1 MYIYLRRQVLDLL
14 PETTYQKIPP
24 SNCSPLSWKLSKT
37 QTPGKTVVADPRI
50 SYSLYEVASSRLE
63 MTVSGNRFDSG
74 NSIDFLRR
82 LNQIQQELHKQRLDS
97 LRNLMQELNEDD
109 WQYPDPEKLL
119 GLK

>member
-1 MYIYLRRQVLDLL
+1 MSSGSGLSPAKIIFRSPKG
-14 PETTYQKIPP
+14 PEDSQDAAKFQGSGSP
-24 SNCSPLSWKLSKT
+24 SGNDLSKN
-37 QTPGKTVVADPRI
+37 
-50 SYSLYEVASSRLE
+50 SSIELLTLKLE
-63 MTVSGNRFDSG
+63 IEQDT
-74 NSIDFLRR
+74 NSR

>member
-1 MYIYLRRQVLDLL
+1 MSSGSGLSPAKIIFRSPKG
-14 PETTYQKIPP
+14 PEDSQDIKFQGAG
-24 SNCSPLSWKLSKT
+24 SSS
-37 QTPGKTVVADPRI
+37 GGDP
-50 SYSLYEVASSRLE
+50 
-63 MTVSGNRFDSG
+63 TKNP
-74 NSIDFLRR
+74 SIDVLTLKLEIEQDTNSR

>member
-1 MYIYLRRQVLDLL
+1 MSSSSGLTPAKIIYRSPKG
-14 PETTYQKIPP
+14 PEEGHDASKFQGAGSSLGGDP
-24 SNCSPLSWKLSKT
+24 SKS
-37 QTPGKTVVADPRI
+37 
-50 SYSLYEVASSRLE
+50 
-63 MTVSGNRFDSG
+63 
-74 NSIDFLRR
+74 SIDVLTLKLEIEQDTNSR

>member
-1 MYIYLRRQVLDLL
+1 MSSGSGLSPAKIIYR
-14 PETTYQKIPP
+14 
-24 SNCSPLSWKLSKT
+24 SPKGAEDS
-37 QTPGKTVVADPRI
+37 ADAR
-50 SYSLYEVASSRLE
+50 LQGTASSSGGDPSKSAIDVLTLKLE
-63 MTVSGNRFDSG
+63 IEQDT
-74 NSIDFLRR
+74 NSR